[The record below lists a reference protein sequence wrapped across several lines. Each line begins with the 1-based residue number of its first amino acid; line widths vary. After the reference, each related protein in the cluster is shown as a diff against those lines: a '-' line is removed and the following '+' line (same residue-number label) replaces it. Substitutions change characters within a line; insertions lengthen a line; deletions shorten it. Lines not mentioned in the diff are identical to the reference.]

1 MDNNNKQLFV
11 ALLTKHFIEKGRVAH
26 EGSYD
31 ANTLIVKTALQFAL
45 DMAVVTV
52 VADDIDNL
60 VLLVYH
66 FENSMADI
74 FGLSEVKRSKS
85 RRRAVTPIRLV
96 LLSIY
101 YILYC
106 YILLNKCLISLE

>member
-1 MDNNNKQLFV
+1 MDNNKQLLV
-11 ALLTKHFIEKGRVAH
+11 ALLTKHFIEKVRVAH
-26 EGSYD
+26 GGSND
-31 ANTLIVKTALQFAL
+31 ANTLIANAALQLAL
-45 DMAVVTV
+45 DIAVVTV

-66 FENSMADI
+66 FENCMADI

-101 YILYC
+101 YIVIY
-106 YILLNKCLISLE
+106 Y

>member
-1 MDNNNKQLFV
+1 MDNNKQLLV

-26 EGSYD
+26 ECSND
-31 ANTLIVKTALQFAL
+31 ANTLIVNAALQLAS
-45 DMAVVTV
+45 DIVVVTV

-85 RRRAVTPIRLV
+85 RRRAVTPMQLV
-96 LLSIY
+96 LLSIH
-101 YILYC
+101 YILHC
-106 YILLNKCLISLE
+106 YILLNKCLISFQ